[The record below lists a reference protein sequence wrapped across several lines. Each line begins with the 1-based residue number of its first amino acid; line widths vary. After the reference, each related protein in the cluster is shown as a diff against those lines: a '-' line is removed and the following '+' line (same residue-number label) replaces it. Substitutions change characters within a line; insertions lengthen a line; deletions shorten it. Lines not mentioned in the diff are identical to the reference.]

1 MILYSSVDDIPQPI
15 QTNYSVE
22 LNNDSQKCSH
32 LNSRR
37 QNYYYEAFE
46 INVHTSGYY
55 FISTTSNFSTSGYL
69 YKHYFDPYNP
79 EQNLLYK
86 TNRGSSVEHFK
97 TIYLELDI
105 MYTLVITSSID
116 VENAQGLVLVTIYG
130 TDKIFMNKIG
140 KNY

>member
-32 LNSRR
+32 LNSQR